1 MAIVGVIC
9 EYNPF
14 HKGHQKQFDLI
25 RQEYG
30 EETAIVCL
38 MSGNYVQRGSPA
50 LFDRQIRTRA
60 ALNCGADLVLEL
72 PVTGSLSSAEGFA
85 RAGVSILSGL
95 CDRLCFGS
103 ETADPEALT
112 QCAEALLRPQFP
124 EQLRL
129 ALAAGIS
136 FPAARVKALEAMG
149 LSGVPLEKP
158 NDILGV
164 EYCKAILELGSSL
177 KPYPILRQGSYHDC
191 CPDPENPSA
200 TSLRALAEQNRD
212 YFSYIPAPA
221 AECFRSAPVHT
232 LHSGERAILY
242 RLRTMADED
251 FEALPYGSEGLWRR
265 FMKACRQ
272 EGSLEDILT
281 RATTKRY
288 PTARVRRMLWAA
300 FLNLEPPSAEVP
312 YIRVLA
318 ATEAG
323 RKLLRQMQDSGV
335 PVLTKAADV
344 GRLGPAAE
352 ALFTQEARR
361 TDVYTLAASPLPCGS
376 DWRKTPVMV

>member
-1 MAIVGVIC
+1 MEIVGIIC

-14 HKGHQKQFDLI
+14 HKGHQKQFGLI
-25 RQEYG
+25 RQEFG
-30 EETAIVCL
+30 ENTAIVCL

-50 LFDRQIRTRA
+50 LFDRQIRTQA

-112 QCAEALLRPQFP
+112 QCAKALLRPQFP
-124 EQLRL
+124 EQLRQ
-129 ALAAGIS
+129 ALAGGIS

-149 LSGVPLEKP
+149 LSGVPLQQP

-164 EYCKAILELGSSL
+164 EYCKAILELGSTL
-177 KPYPILRQGSYHDC
+177 KPHPIFRQGSYHDC

-200 TSLRALAEQNRD
+200 TSLRALAEQNKD

-221 AECFRSAPVHT
+221 VECFRSAPVHT

-242 RLRTMADED
+242 RLRTMEDEA
-251 FEALPYGSEGLWRR
+251 FESLPYGSEGLWRR
-265 FMKACRQ
+265 FMKASRQ
-272 EGSLEDILT
+272 EASLEDILN
-281 RATTKRY
+281 RVKTKRY
-288 PTARVRRMLWAA
+288 TRARLNRMALCA
-300 FLNLEPPSAEVP
+300 FLGITAADLASPAPYARILGFDEV
-312 YIRVLA
+312 
-318 ATEAG
+318 G
-323 RKLLRQMQDSGV
+323 RTLLRGNDFCKNLGWKDDSHYARLEGRCNA
-335 PVLTKAADV
+335 LYGLFCQERITRADQADNQ
-344 GRLGPAAE
+344 RLIYIH
-352 ALFTQEARR
+352 R
-361 TDVYTLAASPLPCGS
+361 
-376 DWRKTPVMV
+376 

>member
-129 ALAAGIS
+129 ALAGGIS

-149 LSGVPLEKP
+149 LSGAPLEKP

-177 KPYPILRQGSYHDC
+177 KPYPIFRQGSYHDC

-242 RLRTMADED
+242 RLRTMED
-251 FEALPYGSEGLWRR
+251 REFEALPYGSEGLWRR
-265 FMKACRQ
+265 FMKASRQ
-272 EGSLEDILT
+272 EASLEDILN
-281 RATTKRY
+281 RVKTKRY
-288 PTARVRRMLWAA
+288 TRARLNRMALCA
-300 FLNLEPPSAEVP
+300 FLGITAADLASPAPYARILGFDEVGRTLLRGNDFCKNL
-312 YIRVLA
+312 
-318 ATEAG
+318 G
-323 RKLLRQMQDSGV
+323 RKDDSHYARLESRCNALYG
-335 PVLTKAADV
+335 LFGREQIARADQADDQ
-344 GRLGPAAE
+344 RLIYIH
-352 ALFTQEARR
+352 R
-361 TDVYTLAASPLPCGS
+361 
-376 DWRKTPVMV
+376 